1 MDEVPKV
8 RVFGMREDESC
19 ESGELKTL
27 PIWDRKTARALATIL
42 TFAVIGAFCYAAWKI
57 LVAFLFAIFVA
68 YLLDPL
74 VTFVQ
79 RKSRLSAGSRGRAIA
94 QVYVGLGI
102 LITVLAIV
110 AGPKLVSEGRRLTS
124 VVPVWMDQLT
134 SGKIAWQIGI
144 KHGWSVNTQQQAQQW
159 LAGHREQIV
168 HWAERMGSYAAQL
181 VVNVVWLILVPILA
195 VFFLRDGRS
204 FADALIDVFDRRRQR
219 QFLSALLSDLDTM
232 LARYIRSQLVLAG
245 LTMAVFATVLTLM
258 RLPYSVVLGVAAGVL
273 EFIPVV
279 GPLIAAAM
287 ILGVS
292 FFTGYKHILLV
303 AIFLGVWRLVQDYV
317 TAPRVMGKSVE
328 LHPLAALFAILS
340 GAEIAGVIGVYLSI
354 PVAATLR
361 IFWRRWK
368 SFSGVPAVQRTSEVP
383 SAERRAG

>member
-1 MDEVPKV
+1 
-8 RVFGMREDESC
+8 MREDESC

>member
-1 MDEVPKV
+1 
-8 RVFGMREDESC
+8 MREDESC
-19 ESGELKTL
+19 ESGELKT
-27 PIWDRKTARALATIL
+27 PPVWDRKTARALATIL

-102 LITVLAIV
+102 LITVLVIV

-144 KHGWSVNTQQQAQQW
+144 KHGWSVNTQQQVQQW

-168 HWAERMGSYAAQL
+168 HWAEQMGSYAAQL

-245 LTMAVFATVLTLM
+245 LTMAVFTTVLTLM

-368 SFSGVPAVQRTSEVP
+368 SFSGVPAVQRTSEIP

>member
-1 MDEVPKV
+1 
-8 RVFGMREDESC
+8 MREDESC
-19 ESGELKTL
+19 ESGELKT
-27 PIWDRKTARALATIL
+27 PPVWDRKTARALATIL

-102 LITVLAIV
+102 LITVLVIV

-144 KHGWSVNTQQQAQQW
+144 KHGWSVNTQQQVQQW

-168 HWAERMGSYAAQL
+168 HWAEQMGSYAAQL

-245 LTMAVFATVLTLM
+245 LTMAVFTTVLTLM

-279 GPLIAAAM
+279 GPLMAAAM

-368 SFSGVPAVQRTSEVP
+368 SFSGVPAVQRTSEIP